1 MAFEYNHKL
10 FSPEHEQF
18 RETVRRFIANE
29 LEPNI
34 DKWLEEDGVPR
45 SFWLKC
51 R

>member
-29 LEPNI
+29 L
-34 DKWLEEDGVPR
+34 
-45 SFWLKC
+45 
-51 R
+51 